1 MFDNRYD
8 ILAALVTRL
17 TPIGLPVY
25 SVVPQDMSQP
35 YIYIGDL
42 FFEELP
48 DKDGFLLGGMLT
60 VELLT
65 GSNEWLGS
73 IEQPLKWYNDIKL
86 ALKPYKKFVLID
98 KMIYMR
104 MDLDTGLEQL
114 TPTDRIYAAT
124 LQYEFQLLQ
133 SKPWHDVVCEYVK
146 RVQLDGGT
154 VEAVACLD
162 PECAGHLPTYP
173 PLDGVTHLGI
183 LVYNENELVTHN
195 N

>member
-1 MFDNRYD
+1 MYDNRYN

-42 FFEELP
+42 FFEEMP
-48 DKDGFLLGGMLT
+48 YKDGFLLGGTLT

-124 LQYEFQLLQ
+124 LQYEFQLQQ
-133 SKPWHDVVCEYVK
+133 SKPWHDVVCEYVQ

-154 VEAVACLD
+154 VEAVECLD

-173 PLDGVTHLGI
+173 PLDGVTHKQI